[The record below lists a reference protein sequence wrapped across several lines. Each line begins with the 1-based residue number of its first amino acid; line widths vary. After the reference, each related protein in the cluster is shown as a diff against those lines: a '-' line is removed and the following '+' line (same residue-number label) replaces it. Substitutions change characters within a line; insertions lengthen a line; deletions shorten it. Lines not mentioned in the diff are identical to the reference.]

1 MTTPEARGG
10 RSFAADPVVETPGE
24 LSPIW
29 AAQLVSCV
37 VDENVGL
44 PDAAVLTFRD
54 PDHEFLQSTGITIGT
69 PLKVSVVTVS
79 GQARERLFNGE
90 VTGME
95 VDRDSTG
102 SFTVVRAYSKAHRL
116 QRGRKVVAY
125 RNMTAS
131 AIVRKVAAGAG
142 LTCGTVE
149 AAPVTYKQLSQ
160 ANVSDWDFLQ
170 FLAGESGAQVR
181 VDDKGVLQFT
191 KPEKASGAPAPSTPA
206 TRNPMVL
213 EYGRNLL
220 ALRASLS
227 AADGASQVEV
237 RGWDVIT
244 KKPLVAR
251 KPSVNSDTVV
261 PGLSPA
267 LAARFGKSSK
277 LTVTDTPYRTQAE
290 TTAVADAVADQVSA
304 GFGELEV
311 LAEGNPR
318 LRAGKPVA
326 LGNVGQAFS
335 GKYTATAVQHVLE
348 PHGGY
353 RTTVW
358 VSASP
363 DRSLTGLVTGAN
375 APGRGPRMPGLA
387 IGVVTDVREQGGA
400 QNGGVRLKFPW
411 LDDTYVTDWVRT
423 VQWGGKGGGGVVSPE
438 VNDEVLVGFEQGLLD
453 SPYVIGGLYNGV
465 DKPSPHD
472 IPLIDKTTGK
482 VNRRSIV
489 SRSGHR
495 VELLDARAPGRSGVR
510 LRSADERLEV
520 FLDNRRDRIELTVY
534 AAKGGTKPLSSVV
547 LDKNGITL
555 DARQGD
561 VSVSGRNV
569 DINGRVGVKI
579 GGRTVDIDG
588 SQYVNIKGRTGVTV
602 DGGLLGVLKAKLIR
616 IN

>member
-10 RSFAADPVVETPGE
+10 RSFAADPVIETPAE
-24 LSPIW
+24 LPQIW
-29 AAQLVSCV
+29 AAQLVNCV

-54 PDHEFLQSTGITIGT
+54 PDHEFLQKTGITIGT

-79 GQARERLFNGE
+79 GQARERLFSGE
-90 VTGME
+90 VTALE
-95 VDRDSTG
+95 LDRDRTG

-125 RNMTAS
+125 RNMTAA

-142 LTCGTVE
+142 LSCGTVQ
-149 AAPVTYKQLSQ
+149 AAPVTYRQLSQ

-170 FLAGESGAQVR
+170 FLAKESGAQVH
-181 VDDKGVLQFT
+181 VDDKGLLQFT
-191 KPEKASGAPAPSTPA
+191 KPQKASGAPAPSTPA
-206 TRNPMVL
+206 TRSPMVL

-227 AADGASQVEV
+227 AADGAQQVEV
-237 RGWDVIT
+237 RGWDVTT
-244 KKPLVAR
+244 KRPLVAR

-267 LAARFGKSSK
+267 FAARFGKSSK

-290 TTAVADAVADQVSA
+290 TTAVADAVAGQVSA
-304 GFGELEV
+304 GFGELEALV
-311 LAEGNPR
+311 EGNPK

-326 LGNVGQAFS
+326 LGNVGQAFT

-375 APGRGPRMPGLA
+375 APSRGPRMPGLA
-387 IGVVTDVREQGGA
+387 IGVVTDVREPGGA
-400 QNGGVRLKFPW
+400 ESGGVRLKFPW

-472 IPLIDKTTGK
+472 VPLIDKTTGK
-482 VNRRSIV
+482 INRRSIV

-495 VELLDARAPGRSGVR
+495 VELLDTRAPGRSGVR
-510 LRSADERLEV
+510 LMSADERLEV
-520 FLDNRRDRIELTVY
+520 FLDNRRGRIELTVY
-534 AAKGGTKPLSSVV
+534 ARKGRRQPLTSVL
-547 LDKNGITL
+547 LDKKGITL
-555 DARQGD
+555 DAGRGN

-569 DINGRVGVKI
+569 DIQGRVGVKI
-579 GGRTVDIDG
+579 GGRTV
-588 SQYVNIKGRTGVTV
+588 SVNGASNVTV

>member
-1 MTTPEARGG
+1 MTTAAERGG

-24 LSPIW
+24 LPPIW

-54 PDHEFLQSTGITIGT
+54 PDHEFLKKTGITIGT

-79 GQARERLFNGE
+79 GKARERLFNGE
-90 VTGME
+90 VTALE
-95 VDRDSTG
+95 VDRDRTG

-142 LTCGTVE
+142 LACGTVQ

-170 FLAGESGAQVR
+170 FLAAESGAQVR
-181 VDDKGVLQFT
+181 VDDKGLLQFT
-191 KPEKASGAPAPSTPA
+191 KPVKASGAPAPSTSA
-206 TRNPMVL
+206 TRNPLVL

-227 AADGASQVEV
+227 AADGAQQVEV
-237 RGWDVIT
+237 RGWDVTT
-244 KKPLVAR
+244 KRPLVAR
-251 KPSVNSDTVV
+251 MPSVNSDTVV

-290 TTAVADAVADQVSA
+290 TKAVADAVADQVSA

-311 LAEGNPR
+311 VAEGNPL

-375 APGRGPRMPGLA
+375 APSRGPRMPGLA
-387 IGVVTDVREQGGA
+387 IGVVTDVREPAGA
-400 QNGGVRLKFPW
+400 QNGSVKLKFPW
-411 LDDTYVTDWVRT
+411 LDDTYTTDWVRT

-465 DKPSPHD
+465 DKPSPHKV
-472 IPLIDKTTGK
+472 PLIDKTTGK

-495 VELLDARAPGRSGVR
+495 LELLDARAPGQSG
-510 LRSADERLEV
+510 LRIMTGDERLEV
-520 FLDNRRDRIELTVY
+520 RLDQRRGEIELTVY
-534 AAKGGTKPLSSVV
+534 ARKGSSPLTSVL
-547 LDKNGITL
+547 LDKKGITM
-555 DARQGD
+555 DARRGN

-579 GGRTVDIDG
+579 GGRTVSVNG
-588 SQYVNIKGRTGVTV
+588 SSNVTV
-602 DGGLLGVLKAKLIR
+602 DGGLLGVLKARLIK

>member
-1 MTTPEARGG
+1 VTTAVERGG
-10 RSFAADPVVETPGE
+10 RSFAADPIVETPGE
-24 LSPIW
+24 LPPIW

-54 PDHEFLQSTGITIGT
+54 PDHEFLQKTGITIGT

-90 VTGME
+90 VTALE
-95 VDRDSTG
+95 LDRDRTG

-125 RNMTAS
+125 RNMTAA

-142 LTCGTVE
+142 LACGTVE

-170 FLAGESGAQVR
+170 FLAAESGAQVR
-181 VDDKGVLQFT
+181 VDDKGLLQFT
-191 KPEKASGAPAPSTPA
+191 KPAKASAAPAPSTSA
-206 TRNPMVL
+206 TRDSMVL

-220 ALRASLS
+220 SLRASLS
-227 AADGASQVEV
+227 AADGAQQVEV
-237 RGWDVIT
+237 RGWDVT
-244 KKPLVAR
+244 NKRPLVATQ
-251 KPSVNSDTVV
+251 PSVNSDAVL

-267 LAARFGKSSK
+267 FAARFGKSK
-277 LTVTDTPYRTQAE
+277 VTVTDTPYRTQAE
-290 TTAVADAVADQVSA
+290 TKAVADAVASQVSA

-311 LAEGNPR
+311 LAEGNPK

-375 APGRGPRMPGLA
+375 APSRGPRMPGLA
-387 IGVVTDVREQGGA
+387 IGVVTDVREPGGA
-400 QNGGVRLKFPW
+400 QSGGVKLKFPW
-411 LDDTYVTDWVRT
+411 LDDTYVTDWAARAAGEWSAPRSTTRSWSASNRACWTARTSSAGSTTAWTSPRRTTCRSSTRPPARSTAVPSCRVRGT
-423 VQWGGKGGGGVVSPE
+423 GWSCWTRGRPAARGCGCRPPTS
-438 VNDEVLVGFEQGLLD
+438 
-453 SPYVIGGLYNGV
+453 SWR
-465 DKPSPHD
+465 SSS
-472 IPLIDKTTGK
+472 TTGATGS
-482 VNRRSIV
+482 NSPCTP
-489 SRSGHR
+489 
-495 VELLDARAPGRSGVR
+495 ARARPGSP
-510 LRSADERLEV
+510 SAPSSSTGRASPST
-520 FLDNRRDRIELTVY
+520 RD
-534 AAKGGTKPLSSVV
+534 AAM
-547 LDKNGITL
+547 
-555 DARQGD
+555 
-561 VSVSGRNV
+561 
-569 DINGRVGVKI
+569 
-579 GGRTVDIDG
+579 
-588 SQYVNIKGRTGVTV
+588 
-602 DGGLLGVLKAKLIR
+602 
-616 IN
+616 

>member
-1 MTTPEARGG
+1 MSTPEARGG
-10 RSFAADPVVETPGE
+10 RSFAADPVIETPAE
-24 LSPIW
+24 LPRVW
-29 AAQLVSCV
+29 AAQLVNCV

-54 PDHEFLQSTGITIGT
+54 PDHEFLQKTGITIGT

-79 GQARERLFNGE
+79 GQARERLFSGE
-90 VTGME
+90 VTALE
-95 VDRDSTG
+95 LDRDRTG

-125 RNMTAS
+125 RNMTAA

-149 AAPVTYKQLSQ
+149 AEPVTYRQLSQ

-181 VDDKGVLQFT
+181 VDDQGLLQFT
-191 KPEKASGAPAPSTPA
+191 KPRKASGAPAPWTPA
-206 TRNPMVL
+206 TRSPMVL

-227 AADGASQVEV
+227 AADGAQQVEV
-237 RGWDVIT
+237 RGWDVAN
-244 KKPLVAR
+244 KQPLVAR
-251 KPSVNSDTVV
+251 KPSVDSDTVV

-267 LAARFGKSSK
+267 FAARFGKSSK
-277 LTVTDTPYRTQAE
+277 LTVTDSPYRTHAE
-290 TTAVADAVADQVSA
+290 TKAVADATAAEVSSRFA
-304 GFGELEV
+304 ELEALV
-311 LAEGNPR
+311 EGNPR
-318 LRAGKPVA
+318 LRAGRPVA

-387 IGVVTDVREQGGA
+387 IGVVTDVREPGGA
-400 QNGGVRLKFPW
+400 ESGGVRLKFPW
-411 LDDTYVTDWVRT
+411 LDDTYVTDWVRS
-423 VQWGGKGGGGVVSPE
+423 VQWGGKGGGGVFSPE

-472 IPLIDKTTGK
+472 GPLVDKTTGR
-482 VNRRSIV
+482 VNRRSLV

-495 VELLDARAPGRSGVR
+495 VELLDARAPGHSGVR
-510 LRSADERLEV
+510 LTSADERLEV

-534 AAKGGTKPLSSVV
+534 AAKGRRRPLSSVL
-547 LDKNGITL
+547 LDKKGITL
-555 DARQGD
+555 DAGRGD

-569 DINGRVGVKI
+569 DIQGRVGVKI
-579 GGRTVDIDG
+579 GGRTVSVNG
-588 SQYVNIKGRTGVTV
+588 SSNVTV

>member
-1 MTTPEARGG
+1 MSTSQAQGG
-10 RSFAADPVVETPGE
+10 RSFAADPVVEAPAE
-24 LSPIW
+24 LPPVW

-54 PDHEFLQSTGITIGT
+54 PDHELLAATGITIGT
-69 PLKVSVVTVS
+69 PLRVSVVTAS
-79 GQARERLFNGE
+79 GQARERLFSGE
-90 VTGME
+90 VTALE
-95 VDRDSTG
+95 LDRDRTG

-116 QRGRKVVAY
+116 QRGRRVRAY
-125 RNMTAS
+125 RNMTAA

-142 LTCGTVE
+142 LTCGTVQ
-149 AAPVTYKQLSQ
+149 AAPVTYRQLSQ
-160 ANVSDWDFLQ
+160 ANVSDWDFLHY
-170 FLAGESGAQVR
+170 LAGESGAQVR
-181 VDDKGVLQFT
+181 VDDQGVLQFVR
-191 KPEKASGAPAPSTPA
+191 PERASGAPAPSTPA

-220 ALRASLS
+220 ALRASLT
-227 AADGASQVEV
+227 AADGAASVEV
-237 RGWDVIT
+237 RGWDTTT
-244 KKPLVAR
+244 KRPLVAR
-251 KPSVNSDTVV
+251 HPSVTSETVL

-267 LAARFGKSSK
+267 LGARFGASAK

-290 TTAVADAVADQVSA
+290 TTAVADATAAHVSA
-304 GFGELEV
+304 GFGELEA

-335 GKYTATAVQHVLE
+335 GRYTATAVRHVLE

-375 APGRGPRMPGLA
+375 APSRGPRVPGLA
-387 IGVVTDVREQGGA
+387 IGVVTDVREPDGGERGA
-400 QNGGVRLKFPW
+400 VRLRFPW
-411 LDDTYVTDWVRT
+411 LDDDYVTDWVRT
-423 VQWGGKGGGGVVSPE
+423 VQWGGRGGGGVVSPE

-465 DKPSPHD
+465 DRPSPHD
-472 IPLIDKTTGK
+472 VPLVDGTSGK
-482 VNRRSIV
+482 VNRRSVV

-495 VELLDARAPGRSGVR
+495 VELLDAKAPGPSGLR
-510 LRSADERLEV
+510 LMTGDERLQV
-520 FLDNRRDRIELTVY
+520 RLDDRRNRIELTVY
-534 AAKGGTKPLSSVV
+534 SGRGRALGSVV
-547 LDKNGITL
+547 LDKDGITL
-555 DARQGD
+555 DAKEGTVKVRG
-561 VSVSGRNV
+561 GTV
-569 DINGRVGVKI
+569 DLGATNAVRI
-579 GGRTVDIDG
+579 GGRTVRVAG
-588 SQYVNIKGRTGVTV
+588 QSEVTV
-602 DGGLLGVLKAKLIR
+602 DGGLLGVLKAALIR

>member
-1 MTTPEARGG
+1 MSTSEARGG
-10 RSFAADPVVETPGE
+10 RSFAADPVIETPAE
-24 LSPIW
+24 LPRIW
-29 AAQLVSCV
+29 AAQLVNCV

-54 PDHEFLQSTGITIGT
+54 PDHEFLQKTGITIGT

-79 GQARERLFNGE
+79 GQARERLFSGE
-90 VTGME
+90 VTALE
-95 VDRDSTG
+95 LDRDRTG

-125 RNMTAS
+125 RNMTAA

-142 LTCGTVE
+142 LACGKVE
-149 AAPVTYKQLSQ
+149 AEPVTYQQLSQ

-181 VDDKGVLQFT
+181 VDDKGLLQFT
-191 KPEKASGAPAPSTPA
+191 KPQKASGAPAPSTPA
-206 TRNPMVL
+206 TRSPMVL

-227 AADGASQVEV
+227 AADGAQQVEV
-237 RGWDVIT
+237 RGWDVAN
-244 KKPLVAR
+244 KRPLVAR
-251 KPSVNSDTVV
+251 KPSVDSDTVV

-267 LAARFGKSSK
+267 FAARFGKSSK
-277 LTVTDTPYRTQAE
+277 LTVTDTPYRTHAE
-290 TTAVADAVADQVSA
+290 TKAVADATAAEVSA
-304 GFGELEV
+304 GFGELEALV
-311 LAEGNPR
+311 EGNPK

-387 IGVVTDVREQGGA
+387 IGVVTDVREAGGA
-400 QNGGVRLKFPW
+400 ESGGVRLKFPW
-411 LDDTYVTDWVRT
+411 LDDTYVTDWVRS
-423 VQWGGKGGGGVVSPE
+423 VQWGGKGGGGVFSPE

-465 DKPSPHD
+465 DKPSPHKV
-472 IPLIDKTTGK
+472 PLIDKTTGK
-482 VNRRSIV
+482 VNRRSLV

-495 VELLDARAPGRSGVR
+495 VELLDARAPGLSGLR
-510 LRSADERLEV
+510 LVSADERLEV
-520 FLDNRRDRIELTVY
+520 RVDQRRGQIELTVY
-534 AAKGGTKPLSSVV
+534 SGKGVRPLSSVL
-547 LDKNGITL
+547 LDKKGITL
-555 DARQGD
+555 DAGRGN

-569 DINGRVGVKI
+569 DIQGRVGVKI
-579 GGRTVDIDG
+579 GGRNVDVSG
-588 SQYVNIKGRTGVTV
+588 SSGVTV
-602 DGGLLGVLKAKLIR
+602 DGGLLGILKAKLIR

>member
-1 MTTPEARGG
+1 MSGSEPGG
-10 RSFAADPVVETPGE
+10 RSFAADPVVEAPGE
-24 LSPIW
+24 LPQIW

-44 PDAAVLTFRD
+44 PDTAVLTYRD
-54 PDHEFLQSTGITIGT
+54 PDHEFLRATGVTIGT
-69 PLKVSVVTVS
+69 PLRVSVATVK
-79 GQARERLFNGE
+79 GQSRERLFNGE
-90 VTGME
+90 VTALE
-95 VDRDSTG
+95 IDRDRTG

-125 RNMTAS
+125 RNMTAA

-142 LTCGTVE
+142 LAVGKVE

-181 VDDKGVLQFT
+181 VDDQGILQFT
-191 KPEKASGAPAPSTPA
+191 RPVKASGAPAPSTSA
-206 TRNPMVL
+206 VRDPMVL

-220 ALRASLS
+220 ALRAALT
-227 AADGASQVEV
+227 AADGASKVQV
-237 RGWDVIT
+237 RGWDVTT
-244 KKPLVAR
+244 KRPLVAEQ
-251 KPSVNSDTVV
+251 PSVVSDTVV
-261 PGLSPA
+261 PGLGPQT
-267 LAARFGKSSK
+267 AARFGAAAVS
-277 LTVTDTPYRTQAE
+277 VTDTPYRTQAE
-290 TTAVADAVADQVSA
+290 TTAVAKATAAQISS
-304 GFGELEV
+304 GFGELEAV
-311 LAEGNPR
+311 AEGNPL

-335 GKYTATAVQHVLE
+335 GRYTATAVQHVLE
-348 PHGGY
+348 PHGGF

-375 APGRGPRMPGLA
+375 APGRGPRIPGLA
-387 IGVVTDVREQGGA
+387 IGVVTDVREPNGSQRGA
-400 QNGGVRLKFPW
+400 VRLKFPW

-465 DKPSPHD
+465 DQPSPHD
-472 IPLIDKTTGK
+472 VPLIDKTSGK

-495 VELLDARAPGRSGVR
+495 VELLDAAAPGPSGLR
-510 LRSADERLEV
+510 LVTGDERLEV
-520 FLDNRRDRIELTVY
+520 RMDDRRDRIELTVY
-534 AAKGGTKPLSSVV
+534 AGRGRPLTSV
-547 LDKNGITL
+547 LMDKDGITL
-555 DARQGD
+555 DARKGT
-561 VSVSGRNV
+561 VKVSGRQ
-569 DINGRVGVKI
+569 
-579 GGRTVDIDG
+579 VDIDG
-588 SQYVNIKGRTGVTV
+588 TAGVSIGGRSVKVSGTSDVTV
-602 DGGLLGVLKAKLIR
+602 NGGLLAVLKARLIR

>member
-1 MTTPEARGG
+1 MTAEARG
-10 RSFAADPVVETPGE
+10 RLFTADPVVETPAE
-24 LSPIW
+24 LPQIW

-44 PDAAVLTFRD
+44 PDAAQLTFRD
-54 PDHEFLQSTGITIGT
+54 PDHEFLQATGITIGT

-79 GQARERLFNGE
+79 GQARELLFNGE
-90 VTGME
+90 VTALE
-95 VDRDSTG
+95 LDRDSTG

-142 LTCGTVE
+142 LACGTVQ

-170 FLAGESGAQVR
+170 FLAGESGALVR
-181 VDDKGVLQFT
+181 VDDKGLLQFT
-191 KPEKASGAPAPSTPA
+191 KPVKASGAPAPSTSSS
-206 TRNPMVL
+206 RNPMVL
-213 EYGRNLL
+213 EYGANLL

-237 RGWDVIT
+237 RGWDVTT
-244 KKPLVAR
+244 KKPLVSR
-251 KPSVNSDTVV
+251 QPSVISDTVV

-267 LAARFGKSSK
+267 LAAGRFGKSAK
-277 LTVTDTPYRTQAE
+277 LTVTDTPYRTLSE
-290 TTAVADAVADQVSA
+290 TTAVADAVSGQVSA
-304 GFGELEV
+304 GFGELEAV
-311 LAEGNPR
+311 AEGNPR

-335 GKYTATAVQHVLE
+335 GKYTATAVRHVLE

-363 DRSLTGLVTGAN
+363 DRSLTGLVTGAD
-375 APGRGPRMPGLA
+375 APGRGSRLPGLA
-387 IGVVTDVREQGGA
+387 IGVVTDVREIGGA
-400 QNGGVRLKFPW
+400 ENGSVKLKFPW
-411 LDDTYVTDWVRT
+411 LDDTYTTDWVRT
-423 VQWGGKGGGGVVSPE
+423 VQWGGKGGGGVFSPE

-465 DKPSPHD
+465 DKPSPHKV
-472 IPLIDKTTGK
+472 PLIDKATGK
-482 VNRRSIV
+482 VNRRSVV

-495 VELLDARAPGRSGVR
+495 MELLDARAPGQSGLR
-510 LRSADERLEV
+510 LVSGDERLEV
-520 FLDNRRDRIELTVY
+520 SLDQRRGRIELTVY
-534 AAKGGTKPLSSVV
+534 AGKGRQPLTSVL
-547 LDKNGITL
+547 LDKKGITL
-555 DARQGD
+555 DAGRGD
-561 VSVSGRNV
+561 VSISGGNV
-569 DINGRVGVKI
+569 DIQGRVGVKI
-579 GGRTVDIDG
+579 GGRTVSVTG
-588 SQYVNIKGRTGVTV
+588 SADVTV

>member
-1 MTTPEARGG
+1 MSGSEPGG
-10 RSFAADPVVETPGE
+10 RSFAADPIVEAPGE
-24 LSPIW
+24 LPQIW

-44 PDAAVLTFRD
+44 PDTAVLTYRD
-54 PDHEFLQSTGITIGT
+54 PDHEFLRATGITIGT
-69 PLKVSVVTVS
+69 PLRVSVATVK

-90 VTGME
+90 VTALE
-95 VDRDSTG
+95 IDRDRTG

-125 RNMTAS
+125 RNMTAA

-142 LTCGTVE
+142 LAVGKVE

-170 FLAGESGAQVR
+170 YLAGESGAQVR
-181 VDDKGVLQFT
+181 VDDQGLLQFT
-191 KPEKASGAPAPSTPA
+191 RPVKASGAPAPSTSA
-206 TRNPMVL
+206 VRDPMVL

-220 ALRASLS
+220 ALRAALT
-227 AADGASQVEV
+227 AADGASKVQV
-237 RGWDVIT
+237 RGWDVTT
-244 KKPLVAR
+244 KRPLVAEH
-251 KPSVNSDTVV
+251 PAVVSDTVV
-261 PGLSPA
+261 PGLGPQT
-267 LAARFGKSSK
+267 AARFGAAAVS
-277 LTVTDTPYRTQAE
+277 VTDTPYRTQAE
-290 TTAVADAVADQVSA
+290 TTAVAKATAAQISS
-304 GFGELEV
+304 GFGELEAV
-311 LAEGNPR
+311 AEGNPL

-335 GKYTATAVQHVLE
+335 GRYTATAVQHVLE
-348 PHGGY
+348 PHGGF

-375 APGRGPRMPGLA
+375 APGRGPRIPGLA
-387 IGVVTDVREQGGA
+387 IGVVTDVREPNGSQRGA
-400 QNGGVRLKFPW
+400 VRLKFPW

-465 DKPSPHD
+465 DQPSPHD
-472 IPLIDKTTGK
+472 VPLIDKTSGK
-482 VNRRSIV
+482 VNRRSVV

-495 VELLDARAPGRSGVR
+495 VELLDAAAPGPSGLR
-510 LRSADERLEV
+510 LVTGDERLEV
-520 FLDNRRDRIELTVY
+520 RMDDRRDRIELTVY
-534 AAKGGTKPLSSVV
+534 AGRGRPLTSVV
-547 LDKNGITL
+547 LDGTGITL
-555 DARQGD
+555 DARKGT
-561 VSVSGRNV
+561 VKVSGRQ
-569 DINGRVGVKI
+569 
-579 GGRTVDIDG
+579 VDIDG
-588 SQYVNIKGRTGVTV
+588 TAGVSIGGRSVKVNGTADVTV
-602 DGGLLGVLKAKLIR
+602 DGGLLAVLKARLIR

>member
-10 RSFAADPVVETPGE
+10 RSFAADPVVEAPGE
-24 LSPIW
+24 LPQIW

-44 PDAAVLTFRD
+44 PDTAVLTYRD
-54 PDHEFLQSTGITIGT
+54 PDHEFLKSTGITLGT
-69 PLKVSVVTVS
+69 PLRVSVVTVA

-90 VTGME
+90 VTAVE
-95 VDRDSTG
+95 IDRDSTG
-102 SFTVVRAYSKAHRL
+102 SFTVVRAYSVAHRL

-125 RNMTAS
+125 RNMTAA

-142 LTCGTVE
+142 LPVGKVE

-170 FLAGESGAQVR
+170 YLAGESGAQVR

-206 TRNPMVL
+206 TQSPMVL

-220 ALRASLS
+220 ALRAALS
-227 AADGASQVEV
+227 GADGASQVEV
-237 RGWDVIT
+237 RGWDVTT
-244 KKPLVAR
+244 KTLLVAR
-251 KPSVNSDTVV
+251 QQSVTSDTVL
-261 PGLSPA
+261 PGLAPQFG
-267 LAARFGKSSK
+267 ARFGKSAK

-290 TTAVADAVADQVSA
+290 TTAAAGAVAGQVSA
-304 GFGELEV
+304 GFGELEA

-318 LRAGKPVA
+318 LRAGRPVA
-326 LGNVGQAFS
+326 LGNVGPAFS
-335 GKYTATAVQHVLE
+335 GKYTSTAVQHTLE

-363 DRSLTGLVTGAN
+363 DRSLAGLVTGAN

-387 IGVVTDVREQGGA
+387 IGVVTDVREPGGA
-400 QNGGVRLKFPW
+400 QSGGVRLKFPW

-465 DKPSPHD
+465 DRPSKHD
-472 IPLIDKTTGK
+472 VPLVDGTSGK
-482 VNRRSIV
+482 VNRRSVV

-495 VELLDARAPGRSGVR
+495 LELLDPPTGPSGVL
-510 LRSADERLEV
+510 LRTADERLEV
-520 FLDNRRDRIELTVY
+520 LLDDRGNRLELTVY
-534 AAKGGTKPLSSVV
+534 AAGGRRALSSVV
-547 LDKNGITL
+547 MDGQGITL
-555 DARQGD
+555 DAKTGK
-561 VSVSGRNV
+561 VSVKGGTV
-569 DINGRVGVKI
+569 EIDGTDTVKV
-579 GGRTVDIDG
+579 GGRSVSVAGQTDL
-588 SQYVNIKGRTGVTV
+588 TL
-602 DGGLLGVLKAKLIR
+602 DGGLLGVLKADLVR

>member
-1 MTTPEARGG
+1 MSTSDTGG
-10 RSFAADPVVETPGE
+10 RSFAADPIVEAPGE
-24 LSPIW
+24 LPPVW

-44 PDAAVLTFRD
+44 PDTAVLTFRD
-54 PDHEFLQSTGITIGT
+54 PDHEFLKTTGITIGT
-69 PLKVSVVTVS
+69 PLRVSVVTVK

-90 VTGME
+90 VTALE
-95 VDRDSTG
+95 IDRDRTG

-131 AIVRKVAAGAG
+131 AIVRKVATGAG
-142 LTCGTVE
+142 LAVGKVE

-160 ANVSDWDFLQ
+160 ANVSDWEFLQ
-170 FLAGESGAQVR
+170 YLAGESGAQVR
-181 VDDKGVLQFT
+181 VDDKGLLQFT
-191 KPEKASGAPAPSTPA
+191 KPMKASGAPAPSTSA
-206 TRNPMVL
+206 TRSPMVL

-227 AADGASQVEV
+227 AADGAAKVRV
-237 RGWDVIT
+237 RGWDTTT
-244 KKPLVAR
+244 KRPLMAEKPAV
-251 KPSVNSDTVV
+251 VSDTVV
-261 PGLSPA
+261 PGMRPQ
-267 LAARFGKSSK
+267 AAAMFGAPVV
-277 LTVTDTPYRTQAE
+277 TVADTPYRTQAE
-290 TTAVADAVADQVSA
+290 TAAVADATAAQISA
-304 GFGELEV
+304 GFGELEA
-311 LAEGNPR
+311 LAEGNPM
-318 LRAGKPVA
+318 LRAGRPVA

-335 GKYTATAVQHVLE
+335 GRYTATAVQHVLE

-387 IGVVTDVREQGGA
+387 IGIVTDVREPNGSQRGA
-400 QNGGVRLKFPW
+400 VRLKFPW

-465 DKPSPHD
+465 DQPSSHD
-472 IPLIDKTTGK
+472 VPLIDKTSGK
-482 VNRRSIV
+482 VNRRSVV

-495 VELLDARAPGRSGVR
+495 VELLDAPAPGPSGLR
-510 LRSADERLEV
+510 LVTGDERLEV
-520 FLDNRRDRIELTVY
+520 RMDDRKDRIEVTVF
-534 AAKGGTKPLSSVV
+534 AGKNRPLSSVV
-547 LDKNGITL
+547 LDRQGITL
-555 DARQGD
+555 DAGQGTVKVTGRQVDIGATAG
-561 VSVSGRNV
+561 VNV
-569 DINGRVGVKI
+569 D
-579 GGRTVDIDG
+579 GRTVKVAGTAD
-588 SQYVNIKGRTGVTV
+588 VTV
-602 DGGLLGVLKAKLIR
+602 DGGLLAVLKARLIR